1 MFAPW
6 RFRSP
11 FEPSFA
17 TPALSRWRRTSRNGI
32 VGGAAVGLLALD
44 GPGYLLSEAAPA
56 LQERP
61 MIDDDLPQP
70 GRWMSDVR
78 CIPMRWKSGFS
89 RKMPTPTRRPS
100 TPFGDELPAERQIER
115 LKAASIAPDR
125 QADAGQ
131 GSANT
136 TQSMAGTSTPS
147 VRHRVLVIRARGSFS
162 NSARGPRVV
171 RPSSCLRCEGSWFAA
186 AAY

>member
-1 MFAPW
+1 MKRLPLMELPSQMFAPW

-115 LKAASIAPDR
+115 LKAASIPSPATAARP
-125 QADAGQ
+125 
-131 GSANT
+131 
-136 TQSMAGTSTPS
+136 TP
-147 VRHRVLVIRARGSFS
+147 ARGRRTRRSRWLVHQRLLS
-162 NSARGPRVV
+162 DTACWS
-171 RPSSCLRCEGSWFAA
+171 
-186 AAY
+186 